1 MRFVP
6 LAAAALLALPL
17 TACTAGKEAPP
28 SLGAQPPPTASG
40 TGPAAAAL
48 PPATLEL
55 WHGFSTDVETK
66 AFEEAVAGFTK
77 KFPQIKVTTKKGIQ
91 DDQITQAIRGGK
103 APDVAASF
111 TTDNVAQWCRS
122 GAFQDL
128 TPVIEQDGIDL
139 TVLPAAS
146 RAYTEFEGKRCTM
159 PLLADAYG
167 LYYNKALMKGE
178 QPPKTLS
185 ELTALTKK
193 LTVRDA
199 DGNIEVAGFVPSF
212 QYYENSPSHL
222 GPMVG
227 AKWYHDDGTSAIGS
241 DPAWK
246 QLLRWQKE
254 LVDWYGYDKLEKF
267 RKGLGDE
274 WGAEH
279 PFFKGKI
286 AMVLDG
292 EWRNAMIA
300 GDPVAKDLDYGT
312 APLPVADDKPGLYG
326 SGFTAGTVIGVPRG
340 AEHPRH
346 AWELV
351 KHLTTDTDSL
361 VTLSNALRNVP
372 TTEAA
377 MDHPDLARDENFA
390 TFLAIFAHPKTS
402 TLPPNVNSV
411 FNQDA
416 FSTFLIQWEKGA
428 VKDLDAGLAGVD
440 ERIDDKLKLTGG

>member
-1 MRFVP
+1 VRFVP
-6 LAAAALLALPL
+6 LAVAGLTALAL
-17 TACTAGKEAPP
+17 TACTAGKDAAP
-28 SLGAQPPPTASG
+28 SLGAQPKPSGSASQ
-40 TGPAAAAL
+40 AL
-48 PPATLEL
+48 PAATLEL
-55 WHGFSTDVETK
+55 WHGFSTDAEVK
-66 AFEEAVAGFTK
+66 AFEDAIAAFNT
-77 KFPQIKVTTKKGIQ
+77 KFPQITVKATKGVQ

-122 GAFQDL
+122 GSFQDL

-139 TVLPAAS
+139 SVLPAVS
-146 RAYTEFEGKRCTM
+146 RSYTEFGGKRCTM

-185 ELTALTKK
+185 ELTELTKK

-199 DGNIEVAGFVPSF
+199 DGDIKVAGFIPSF
-212 QYYENSPSHL
+212 QYYENSPSHM
-222 GPMVG
+222 GTMVG
-227 AKWYHDDGTSAIGS
+227 AKWYNDDGTSAIGS

-246 QLLRWQKE
+246 QLLTWQKE

-279 PFFKGKI
+279 PFFTGKV
-286 AMVLDG
+286 AMILDG

-300 GDPVAKDLDYGT
+300 NDAKAKDMDYGT
-312 APLPVADDKPGLYG
+312 APVPVADDKPDLYG
-326 SGFTAGTVIGVPRG
+326 SGFTAGTVIGVPKG
-340 AEHPRH
+340 AKHPQH

-372 TTEAA
+372 TTKAA
-377 MDHPDLARDENFA
+377 MESPKLAKDANFT
-390 TFLAIFAHPKTS
+390 TFLDIFAHPKTT
-402 TLPPNVNSV
+402 TLPASVNSV
-411 FNQDA
+411 FNQEA
-416 FSTFLIQWEKGA
+416 FSTFLAKWEKGSVA
-428 VKDLDAGLAGVD
+428 DLDAGLKDVD
-440 ERIDDKLKLTGG
+440 RQINDKLKLSGG

>member
-6 LAAAALLALPL
+6 LAVAGLTALVL
-17 TACTAGKEAPP
+17 TACTAGKEAAP
-28 SLGAQPPPTASG
+28 SLGAQPKPSGSASQ
-40 TGPAAAAL
+40 AL
-48 PPATLEL
+48 PAATLEL
-55 WHGFSTDVETK
+55 WHGFATDAEAK
-66 AFEEAVAGFTK
+66 AFEDSIAAFSK
-77 KFPQIKVTTKKGIQ
+77 KFPQITVKTKKGVQ
-91 DDQITQAIRGGK
+91 DDQITAAIRGGK

-111 TTDNVAQWCRS
+111 TTDSVAQWCKS

-128 TPVIEQDGIDL
+128 TPVIKQDGIDL
-139 TVLPAAS
+139 SVLPEAS
-146 RAYTEFEGKRCTM
+146 RTYTEFEGKRCMM

-167 LYYNKALMKGE
+167 MYYNRALMKGSE
-178 QPPKTLS
+178 PPKTLS
-185 ELTALTKK
+185 ELTELTKK

-199 DGNIEVAGFVPSF
+199 NGDIKVAGFIPSA

-227 AKWYHDDGTSAIGS
+227 GKWYNDDGTSAIGS

-246 QLLRWQKE
+246 QLLTWQKE

-279 PFFKGKI
+279 PFFKGKV

-300 GDPVAKDLDYGT
+300 NDPKAKSLDYGT
-312 APLPVADDKPGLYG
+312 APLPVADDKPDLYG
-326 SGFTAGTVIGVPRG
+326 SGFTAGTVIGVPKG
-340 AEHPRH
+340 AKNPQQ
-346 AWELV
+346 AWELI

-372 TTEAA
+372 TTKAA
-377 MDHPDLARDENFA
+377 MESPNLAKDDNFK
-390 TFLAIFAHPKTS
+390 TFLDIFSHPKTS
-402 TLPPNVNSV
+402 TLPANVNSV

-416 FSTFLIQWEKGA
+416 FSTFMASWEKGQ
-428 VKDLDAGLAGVD
+428 VKDLDAGLKEVD
-440 ERIDDKLKLTGG
+440 KRIDDKMKLSGG